1 MLKSCSVTILNGFRS
16 IEPTQYAI
24 PFISVISDLTFSIK
38 LSSSTS
44 VTVNVHPNFSA
55 IEPTSVSFLAT
66 RWISFPEFF
75 NCSAKLDPIDPVAP
89 KIRYFSDMSEK
100 YLIFGATGSIGSS
113 LAEQLKNSGNDIHLV
128 ARNETEVGSIAE
140 KLGCTFTVTDVL
152 EDNFIEKVKSDI
164 TEIKGIAYCVGSI
177 DLKPLRMVT
186 EQDFNKCMKLNLY
199 SAVEVIK
206 GYQESLKKNKGSIV
220 LFSTVAAQR
229 GFTNHAI
236 IASAKAAV
244 EGLTVSLAAEFAPNI
259 RVNCIA
265 PSLTKSKIAEPMLKN
280 TTIAEGIAKAHP
292 LKRLGE
298 GKDSASLAKFLI
310 TEDGSW
316 VTGQIIAVDGG
327 RSKLS

>member
-1 MLKSCSVTILNGFRS
+1 M
-16 IEPTQYAI
+16 A
-24 PFISVISDLTFSIK
+24 
-38 LSSSTS
+38 
-44 VTVNVHPNFSA
+44 
-55 IEPTSVSFLAT
+55 
-66 RWISFPEFF
+66 
-75 NCSAKLDPIDPVAP
+75 
-89 KIRYFSDMSEK
+89 EK
-100 YLIFGATGSIGSS
+100 YLIVGATGSIGSNLS
-113 LAEQLKNSGNDIHLV
+113 EQLYFSGNKVHLV
-128 ARNETEVGSIAE
+128 GRDESQLKTLSE
-140 KLGCTFTVTDVL
+140 KLNSQYTVTDVL
-152 EDNFIEKVKSDI
+152 DDGFVEKIKSDI
-164 TEIKGIAYCVGSI
+164 SDIKGLAYCVGSI

-199 SAVEVIK
+199 SAVEAIK

-259 RVNCIA
+259 RVNCVA

-310 TEDGSW
+310 TEDSSW

>member
-1 MLKSCSVTILNGFRS
+1 
-16 IEPTQYAI
+16 
-24 PFISVISDLTFSIK
+24 
-38 LSSSTS
+38 
-44 VTVNVHPNFSA
+44 
-55 IEPTSVSFLAT
+55 
-66 RWISFPEFF
+66 
-75 NCSAKLDPIDPVAP
+75 
-89 KIRYFSDMSEK
+89 MSEK

-128 ARNETEVGSIAE
+128 ARNEMEVGSIAE
-140 KLGCTFTVTDVL
+140 KLGCTFTVADVL
-152 EDNFIEKVKSDI
+152 EDSFIEKVKADI
-164 TEIKGIAYCVGSI
+164 AEIKGIAYCVGSI
-177 DLKPLRMVT
+177 DLKPLRMIT
-186 EQDFNKCMKLNLY
+186 EQDFTKCMKLNLY
-199 SAVEVIK
+199 SAVEIIK

-236 IASAKAAV
+236 IASTKAAV
-244 EGLTVSLAAEFAPNI
+244 EGLTVTLAAEFAPNI

-280 TTIAEGIAKAHP
+280 VAVADGIARAHP

-310 TEDGSW
+310 TDESTW